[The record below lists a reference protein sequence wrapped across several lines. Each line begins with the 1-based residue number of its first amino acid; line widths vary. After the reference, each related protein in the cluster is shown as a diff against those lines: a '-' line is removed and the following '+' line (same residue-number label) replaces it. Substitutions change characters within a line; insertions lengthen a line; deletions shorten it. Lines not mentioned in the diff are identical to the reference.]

1 MENTIMF
8 IVGTIVF
15 TLYIVGYLFM
25 VKRQNEL
32 QQQQIKFKNS
42 QTSNKNPSAPNDFT
56 ITSSITRLKIKK
68 NNIISD
74 EKKFT
79 NVD

>member
-1 MENTIMF
+1 ML

-32 QQQQIKFKNS
+32 QQQQIKSRNT
-42 QTSNKNPSAPNDFT
+42 QTSIKNPSASNDFT

-74 EKKFT
+74 EKKFK
-79 NVD
+79 NVN

>member
-1 MENTIMF
+1 MENMVMF

-32 QQQQIKFKNS
+32 QQDQLRLKNS
-42 QTSNKNPSAPNDFT
+42 RVRKAKPIDKTEYT
-56 ITSSITRLKIKK
+56 IDSSIQRLKDKK
-68 NNIISD
+68 T
-74 EKKFT
+74 T
-79 NVD
+79 ND

>member
-1 MENTIMF
+1 MENMIMF

-32 QQQQIKFKNS
+32 QQQEFERRSSQGTKNVLLDTEGYTIGGSISRFKS
-42 QTSNKNPSAPNDFT
+42 KNK
-56 ITSSITRLKIKK
+56 IRK
-68 NNIISD
+68 
-74 EKKFT
+74 EKKQL
-79 NVD
+79 